1 MKKVFFMISF
11 VLFSTLFFSC
21 ENDDVAIHEQVE
33 QQKQHNND
41 VFNTGEDDDDD
52 METLDDE

>member
-33 QQKQHNND
+33 QQQKHKID
-41 VFNTGEDDDDD
+41 VFNTGDDDDD
-52 METLDDE
+52 DLELLDED